1 MHMEPIIIQT
11 RRRADRLR
19 YPESGVIM
27 AIFVMVYA
35 NAIVR
40 LLFG

>member
-1 MHMEPIIIQT
+1 MHMEPIIKV

-19 YPESGVIM
+19 YPESGVIL
-27 AIFVMVYA
+27 AIFAMVYA